1 MNTKCKK
8 GIVNTIIFLFFI
20 SLTFFVIFKEDNVG
34 EIFKIIQKVDIKF
47 IAIAILCMCCF
58 ILSEGI
64 NIARTLKLLGCKVNF
79 INSIKYA
86 LVGFFF
92 SSVTPSA
99 SGGDPMQL
107 YYMKKDGH
115 KASDA
120 TVILMTMALVYKLV
134 LVVAGI
140 GILALWYQ
148 PLKSYMKG
156 YMLFYFVGIFLN
168 LGVVLII
175 IGVMLFPAIL
185 IKCANVFDALM
196 IWLHIWKVNP
206 DRQTKVQ
213 GFVESYRHAVGFMIK
228 HRMQLMVII
237 AITILQRASMLL
249 LTYLVYCGFHL
260 RGEGIGKIMVLQAA
274 VYITVDMLPIPGAQG
289 ITELV
294 YKTVFSGIFTE
305 FYLVPSMM
313 VSRGMNFYIPL
324 LICAVAAIW
333 AAYGTSNQ
341 KVIYNMYKD
350 K

>member
-1 MNTKCKK
+1 MNSRK
-8 GIVNTIIFLFFI
+8 
-20 SLTFFVIFKEDNVG
+20 
-34 EIFKIIQKVDIKF
+34 KIIQF
-47 IAIAILCMCCF
+47 IVFLAIMLLTFYAVFRKQELPEIWAAVTQMSWGYVMAALLLGLF
-58 ILSEGI
+58 FVSAEGI
-64 NIARTLKLLGCKVNF
+64 MMKYLFASMGEESNMRRCLLY
-79 INSIKYA
+79 SW
-86 LVGFFF
+86 VGFFY
-92 SSVTPSA
+92 SGITPSA
-99 SGGDPMQL
+99 TGGQPMQL

-228 HRMQLMVII
+228 HRIQLMVII
-237 AITILQRASMLL
+237 AITILQRTSMLL

-260 RGEGIGKIMVLQAA
+260 HGEGMGKIMVLQAA

-294 YKTVFSGIFTE
+294 YKTVF
-305 FYLVPSMM
+305 LVPSMM

>member
-1 MNTKCKK
+1 MNSRK
-8 GIVNTIIFLFFI
+8 
-20 SLTFFVIFKEDNVG
+20 
-34 EIFKIIQKVDIKF
+34 KIIQF
-47 IAIAILCMCCF
+47 IVFLAIMLLTFYAVFRKQELPEIWAAVTQMSWGYVMAALLLGLF
-58 ILSEGI
+58 FVSAEGI
-64 NIARTLKLLGCKVNF
+64 MMKYLFASMGEESNMRRCLLY
-79 INSIKYA
+79 SW
-86 LVGFFF
+86 VGFFY
-92 SSVTPSA
+92 SGITPSA
-99 SGGDPMQL
+99 TGGQPMQL

-228 HRMQLMVII
+228 HRIQLMVII
-237 AITILQRASMLL
+237 VITILQRASMLL

-260 RGEGIGKIMVLQAA
+260 HGEGMGKIMVLQAA

>member
-1 MNTKCKK
+1 MNSRK
-8 GIVNTIIFLFFI
+8 
-20 SLTFFVIFKEDNVG
+20 
-34 EIFKIIQKVDIKF
+34 KIIQF
-47 IAIAILCMCCF
+47 IVFLAIMLLTFYAVFRKQELPEIWAAVTQMSWGYVMAALLLGLF
-58 ILSEGI
+58 FVSAEGI
-64 NIARTLKLLGCKVNF
+64 MMKYLFASMGEESNMCRCLLY
-79 INSIKYA
+79 SW
-86 LVGFFF
+86 VGFFY
-92 SSVTPSA
+92 SGITPSA
-99 SGGDPMQL
+99 TGGQPMQL

-185 IKCANVFDALM
+185 IKCANVFDTLM

-228 HRMQLMVII
+228 HRIQLMVII
-237 AITILQRASMLL
+237 VITILQRASMLL

-260 RGEGIGKIMVLQAA
+260 HGEGMGKIMVLQAA

>member
-1 MNTKCKK
+1 MNSRK
-8 GIVNTIIFLFFI
+8 
-20 SLTFFVIFKEDNVG
+20 
-34 EIFKIIQKVDIKF
+34 KIIQF
-47 IAIAILCMCCF
+47 IVFLAIMLLTFYAVFRKQELPEIWAAVTQMSWGYVMAALLLGLF
-58 ILSEGI
+58 FVSAEGI
-64 NIARTLKLLGCKVNF
+64 MMKYLFASMGEESNMRRCLLY
-79 INSIKYA
+79 SW
-86 LVGFFF
+86 VGFFY
-92 SSVTPSA
+92 SGITPSA
-99 SGGDPMQL
+99 TGGQPMQL

-185 IKCANVFDALM
+185 IKCANVFDVLM

-228 HRMQLMVII
+228 HRIQLMVII

-260 RGEGIGKIMVLQAA
+260 HGEGMGKIMVLQAA